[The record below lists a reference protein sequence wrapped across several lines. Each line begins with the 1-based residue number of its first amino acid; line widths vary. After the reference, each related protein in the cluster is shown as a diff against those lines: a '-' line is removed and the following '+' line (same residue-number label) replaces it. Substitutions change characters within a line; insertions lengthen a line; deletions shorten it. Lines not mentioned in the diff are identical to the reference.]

1 MGRHQHLTCVRSDGL
16 SAVLRPLLDDR
27 SIVAAT
33 LVDVDSGLVLDGY
46 VDAPDEHPSLA
57 DLELLGASH
66 ADMVRA
72 AAAVAGPALAEL
84 TVSTD
89 DGHHHVLHA
98 VPDPHGDRLVVAVV
112 VRGAARHVARARRR
126 LRTVSV
132 DALTAGPSL
141 AKRPVDGRWVLDE
154 PGPEGSSESGA
165 PDETGADEALPAA
178 PVGTS
183 APLLSAMVPRSA
195 TAPPPAAT
203 GIVRLSGT
211 VSSVASPATGGVT
224 KGLANGLSSP
234 LVPVSGVRP
243 PTVRNGPAGR

>member
-33 LVDVDSGLVLDGY
+33 FVDVDSGLVLDGY

-72 AAAVAGPALAEL
+72 AAAVAGPSLAEL

-141 AKRPVDGRWVLDE
+141 ARRPVDGRWVLDE
-154 PGPEGSSESGA
+154 PGPDEPSEALSE
-165 PDETGADEALPAA
+165 DGADEPAPCRGPA
-178 PVGTS
+178 PRRPCSRPWCRG
-183 APLLSAMVPRSA
+183 
-195 TAPPPAAT
+195 APPHP
-203 GIVRLSGT
+203 RRRRRRR
-211 VSSVASPATGGVT
+211 SSASRGPC
-224 KGLANGLSSP
+224 P
-234 LVPVSGVRP
+234 RWRRRRP
-243 PTVRNGPAGR
+243 RTAW

>member
-33 LVDVDSGLVLDGY
+33 FVDVDSGLVLDGY

-72 AAAVAGPALAEL
+72 AAAVAGPSLAEL

-141 AKRPVDGRWVLDE
+141 ARRPVDGRWVLDE
-154 PGPEGSSESGA
+154 PGPDEPSEALSG
-165 PDETGADEALPAA
+165 DGADEAVPAA
-178 PVGTS
+178 RS
-183 APLLSAMVPRSA
+183 APRRPCSRPWCRG
-195 TAPPPAAT
+195 APPHP
-203 GIVRLSGT
+203 RHRRRRR
-211 VSSVASPATGGVT
+211 SSASRGRCPRWRRR
-224 KGLANGLSSP
+224 
-234 LVPVSGVRP
+234 RP
-243 PTVRNGPAGR
+243 TAWRRAS

>member
-1 MGRHQHLTCVRSDGL
+1 VGRHQHLTCVRSDGL

-46 VDAPDEHPSLA
+46 VDAPDEHPTLA

-132 DALTAGPSL
+132 DARHTRTAMP
-141 AKRPVDGRWVLDE
+141 
-154 PGPEGSSESGA
+154 
-165 PDETGADEALPAA
+165 
-178 PVGTS
+178 
-183 APLLSAMVPRSA
+183 
-195 TAPPPAAT
+195 
-203 GIVRLSGT
+203 
-211 VSSVASPATGGVT
+211 
-224 KGLANGLSSP
+224 
-234 LVPVSGVRP
+234 
-243 PTVRNGPAGR
+243 

>member
-1 MGRHQHLTCVRSDGL
+1 M
-16 SAVLRPLLDDR
+16 LRPLLDDR

-154 PGPEGSSESGA
+154 PGPEGPSEA
-165 PDETGADEALPAA
+165 EALDDTGADEPLPAA

-183 APLLSAMVPRSA
+183 APLLSAMVPGSA
-195 TAPPPAAT
+195 TAPPPAASA
-203 GIVRLSGT
+203 IVRLSGT
-211 VSSVASPATGGVT
+211 VSSVASPATDGVT

-243 PTVRNGPAGR
+243 PTARNGPAGR

>member
-46 VDAPDEHPSLA
+46 VDDAGAHPTLA

-72 AAAVAGPALAEL
+72 AAAVAGPMLAEL

-98 VPDPHGDRLVVAVV
+98 VPDPHGDRLAVAVV
-112 VRGAARHVARARRR
+112 VRGAARHVTRAQRR
-126 LRTVSV
+126 LRAVSV
-132 DALTAGPSL
+132 EALTAGPSL
-141 AKRPVDGRWVLDE
+141 ARRPVDGRWVLDDS
-154 PGPEGSSESGA
+154 GPEVPSEQEDGVG
-165 PDETGADEALPAA
+165 DERPAV
-178 PVGTS
+178 PVGGS
-183 APLLSAMVPRSA
+183 APLLSAMVPTSA
-195 TAPPPAAT
+195 AAPQPSAAAV
-203 GIVRLSGT
+203 VRLSGT
-211 VSSVASPATGGVT
+211 VSSVAAQVT
-224 KGLANGLSSP
+224 EASANGLSSP
-234 LVPVSGVRP
+234 LVPVSDVRP
-243 PTVRNGPAGR
+243 ETVRNEPAGR

>member
-1 MGRHQHLTCVRSDGL
+1 VGRHQHLTCVRSDGL
-16 SAVLRPLLDDR
+16 SAVLRPLLDDGR
-27 SIVAAT
+27 IVAAT
-33 LVDVDSGLVLDGY
+33 FVDVDSGLVLDGY
-46 VDAPDEHPSLA
+46 VDAPDDHPSLA

-72 AAAVAGPALAEL
+72 ACAVTGPALAEL

-141 AKRPVDGRWVLDE
+141 ARRPVDGRWVLDE
-154 PGPEGSSESGA
+154 PGPEGSSEVL
-165 PDETGADEALPAA
+165 PDDGTGADAVPAA

-183 APLLSAMVPRSA
+183 APLLSAMVPGSA
-195 TAPPPAAT
+195 TAPPPAAST
-203 GIVRLSGT
+203 IVRLSGT
-211 VSSVASPATGGVT
+211 VSSVASPATDGVT
-224 KGLANGLSSP
+224 GPANGLSSP

-243 PTVRNGPAGR
+243 PTARNGPAGR

>member
-1 MGRHQHLTCVRSDGL
+1 VGRHQHLTCVRSDGL

-154 PGPEGSSESGA
+154 PGPEGSSEAEA
-165 PDETGADEALPAA
+165 PDGTGVEADDAVPAA
-178 PVGTS
+178 TS
-183 APLLSAMVPRSA
+183 APLLSAMVPGSA
-195 TAPPPAAT
+195 TAPPPAASA
-203 GIVRLSGT
+203 IVRLSGT
-211 VSSVASPATGGVT
+211 VSSVASPATDGVT

>member
-72 AAAVAGPALAEL
+72 VAAVAGPALAEL
-84 TVSTD
+84 TVSAD

-126 LRTVSV
+126 LRAVSV

-141 AKRPVDGRWVLDE
+141 ARRPVDGRWVLDE
-154 PGPEGSSESGA
+154 PGPEGPSEAEGLDE
-165 PDETGADEALPAA
+165 DETGSDDALPAA
-178 PVGTS
+178 PVGAS
-183 APLLSAMVPRSA
+183 APLLSAMVPGSA
-195 TAPPPAAT
+195 TAPPPA
-203 GIVRLSGT
+203 IVRLSGT
-211 VSSVASPATGGVT
+211 VSSVASRATDGVAT
-224 KGLANGLSSP
+224 GLSSP
-234 LVPVSGVRP
+234 LVPINDARP